1 MDKTGNDN
9 SLQASIEAIATGTH
23 GDPFAVL
30 GPHQEAD
37 ERVVRAFLP
46 TASRAWVAA
55 RGKPGSAA
63 EMTKLHPSGF
73 FAGPLPAKAG
83 TDYVLRLE
91 TAGET
96 CTVEDPYRFGTVL
109 GELDVYLLGA
119 GDHRQLY
126 GIMGAHLREIDG
138 VAGTA
143 FVVWAPNARRV
154 SVVGDFN
161 HWDGR
166 VHPMRHRREAGAWEL
181 FLPGVTSGACYK
193 FEILGPNGQ
202 LQPLKA
208 DPYAFATEL
217 RPDTASRVHG
227 LPEIAWQ
234 DDHWMSRREAASKT
248 DAPIS
253 VYEVHLAS
261 WMRGPDNRWLSYEEL
276 GERLV
281 PYAARMGFTH
291 LELLPVTEYPYDGS
305 WGYQPTGQFAPTRRH
320 GSPEEFARFVECAH
334 QAGIG
339 VLLDWVPGHFPSDA
353 HGLAQFDGT
362 ALYEHADPRQGFHRD
377 WNTLIYN
384 FGRREVMNFLLA
396 SAIFWLRR
404 YRIDGL
410 RVDAVAS
417 MLYLDYSREQGEWVP
432 NRYGGNE
439 NLEAIEFL
447 KRLNTLADSETEGA
461 VMIAEESTAW
471 PGVSRPVHAGGL
483 GFDYKWNMGWM
494 HDTLEYIAE
503 EPVYRR
509 WHHSKMTF
517 GLLYAFS
524 ENFMLPLSHDEV
536 VHGKGSILG
545 RMPGDE
551 WQRFANLRA
560 YYGFMFGHPGKKLNF
575 MGNEIAQARE
585 WAFEQSLD
593 WHLLEQPL
601 HRGVQALFRDLN
613 GLYRNSPAL
622 HVLDCDPAG
631 FEWLV
636 ENDDENSVLVFLR
649 KGRAGD
655 PPFIVASN
663 FTPVPRHGY
672 RVGVPT
678 GGGFIERLNTDAAI
692 YGGSNQGNGGYVAV
706 QPVPSHGHAQSVEL
720 TLPPLA
726 TLFLESTAGGSGSE
740 NTR

>member
-1 MDKTGNDN
+1 MGTTPN
-9 SLQASIEAIATGTH
+9 SSTLQAAIEALVTGTH
-23 GDPFAVL
+23 ADPFALL
-30 GPHQEAD
+30 GPHREANGT
-37 ERVVRAFLP
+37 VIRAFLP
-46 TASRAWVAA
+46 TAARAWVV
-55 RGKPGSAA
+55 PGGQA
-63 EMTKLHPSGF
+63 ESPVQMTRLHPSGF
-73 FAGPLPAKAG
+73 FSASIPAGADPNYRLRFESPAG
-83 TDYVLRLE
+83 LL
-91 TAGET
+91 
-96 CTVEDPYRFGTVL
+96 TVEDPYRFGTVL
-109 GELDVYLLGA
+109 GELDTHLLA
-119 GDHRQLY
+119 VGDHRQLY
-126 GIMGAHLREIDG
+126 RVMGAHPREIDG
-138 VAGTA
+138 VAGTV

-166 VHPMRHRREAGAWEL
+166 VHPMRHRREAGCWEL
-181 FLPGVTSGACYK
+181 FLPDVAQGARYK
-193 FEILGPNGQ
+193 FEILDPEGQ

-217 RPDTASRVHG
+217 RPGTASIVHG
-227 LPEIAWQ
+227 LPETSWQ
-234 DDHWMSRREAASKT
+234 DAPWMSRRALAGRP
-248 DAPIS
+248 DAPVS

-261 WMRGPDNRWLSYEEL
+261 WMRGPDNRWLTYEEL

-291 LELLPVTEYPYDGS
+291 LELLPITEYPYDGS
-305 WGYQPTGQFAPTRRH
+305 WGYQPTGQFAPTSRH
-320 GSPEEFARFVECAH
+320 GSPEAFARFVECAH
-334 QAGIG
+334 EAGIG

-353 HGLAQFDGT
+353 HGLARFDGT

-384 FGRREVMNFLLA
+384 FGRREVTNFLLA
-396 SAIFWLRR
+396 SALFWLRR
-404 YRIDGL
+404 YHIDGL

-417 MLYLDYSREQGEWVP
+417 MLYLDYSREAGEWVP
-432 NRYGGNE
+432 NRHGGNE
-439 NLEAIEFL
+439 NLEAIEL
-447 KRLNTLADSETEGA
+447 LRRLNTLADSEVEGA
-461 VMIAEESTAW
+461 MVVAEESTAW
-471 PGVSRPVHAGGL
+471 PGVSRPVHVGGL

-494 HDTLEYIAE
+494 HDTLSYIAE
-503 EPVYRR
+503 EPVHRR
-509 WHHSKMTF
+509 WHHSRMTF

-545 RMPGDE
+545 RMPGDD

-585 WAFEQSLD
+585 WNFDQSLD
-593 WHLLEQPL
+593 WHLLGEPR
-601 HRGVQALFRDLN
+601 HEGVQTLFRDLN
-613 GLYRNSPAL
+613 RLYRDSPAL

-649 KGRAGD
+649 KGRTGD
-655 PPFIVASN
+655 PPFIIASN

-678 GGGFIERLNTDAAI
+678 EGGFIERLNTDAAV
-692 YGGSNQGNGGYVAV
+692 YGGSNLGNGGYVAV

-720 TLPPLA
+720 TLPPLS
-726 TLFLESTAGGSGSE
+726 TLFLESTAGLAADRDE
-740 NTR
+740 R